1 MYKRDINVQ
10 SGGSTAKLVTCLLDL
25 ISLFP
30 DRFIILIIV
39 ILQEFVAGLSLILR
53 GSIYDRLNWAF
64 NFYDLDKDGFIT
76 REVLEMKL

>member
-1 MYKRDINVQ
+1 MCREWVYNEACNLSSRLYLFV
-10 SGGSTAKLVTCLLDL
+10 C
-25 ISLFP
+25 LFP

-76 REVLEMKL
+76 REVLEMKLLSV

>member
-1 MYKRDINVQ
+1 MRHKCAE
-10 SGGSTAKLVTCLLDL
+10 SESTTKLVTCLLDC
-25 ISLFP
+25 ICLFP

-76 REVLEMKL
+76 REVLEMKLLSV

>member
-39 ILQEFVAGLSLILR
+39 ILQ
-53 GSIYDRLNWAF
+53 